1 MNTAYMYV
9 QIFFTHC
16 TITCKRT
23 RVNAVFMIY
32 IKHKGSRVRTF
43 LNAAK
48 KDEDKTSSKVFWTK
62 FD

>member
-32 IKHKGSRVRTF
+32 IKHEGPRVGTF
-43 LNAAK
+43 PNAAK
-48 KDEDKTSSKVFWTK
+48 KKAKIKRPEK
-62 FD
+62 

>member
-23 RVNAVFMIY
+23 KVNAVFMTH
-32 IKHKGSRVRTF
+32 IKHETAFQNISERCEKKG
-43 LNAAK
+43 
-48 KDEDKTSSKVFWTK
+48 EDTMSSKVFRTT